1 MFSFFANI
9 FGYILN
15 FLYNLVNNY
24 GLAIILFTVIIKL
37 AMLPLSI
44 KQQKSL
50 KKNTKIQKEM
60 QIIQFKYK
68 NDPEKMNQAVM
79 KLYKDNNVSPFS
91 GCLGSIL
98 QLILLLSVFYMVAS
112 PLTYME
118 KIPADSIKTIKEQ
131 LSSEQLTV
139 GAYAEID
146 IIRNIDKINN
156 VANQPEEKTE
166 AENTENSNETAV
178 AESNNGAE
186 AVENNNDAEVA
197 EGNSEGQASEDN
209 NKAEV
214 AKVNDEDIQKIKN
227 LKEKMNFLGLDLNM
241 IPQQNM
247 NNFAVYIIPALY
259 ILSTFISMRL
269 TVKMQENMKAAQSAD
284 SNEVI
289 INKEKDNDN
298 DEDAEK
304 TEEDPMM
311 QTNKMMSWMMPIL
324 SISIAFVAPLGLA
337 LYWLANNVTMII
349 ERIILDKF
357 IKMED

>member
-60 QIIQFKYK
+60 QILQFKYK

-156 VANQPEEKTE
+156 VDNQPEEKAETE
-166 AENTENSNETAV
+166 NAENSNETAV
-178 AESNNGAE
+178 AE
-186 AVENNNDAEVA
+186 
-197 EGNSEGQASEDN
+197 GNSEDQAVEEGV
-209 NKAEV
+209 EV
-214 AKVNDEDIQKIKN
+214 GEVNDEDIQKIKD
-227 LKEKMNFLGLDLNM
+227 LKENMNFLGLDLNM

-269 TVKMQENMKAAQSAD
+269 TVKMQENMKASQNAD

-289 INKEKDNDN
+289 INKDKEKDND
-298 DEDAEK
+298 ESAEK

-324 SISIAFVAPLGLA
+324 SVSIAFVAPLGLA
-337 LYWLANNVTMII
+337 LYWLVNNVTMII

>member
-118 KIPADSIKTIKEQ
+118 KVPADSIKTIKER
-131 LSSEQLTV
+131 T
-139 GAYAEID
+139 
-146 IIRNIDKINN
+146 INC
-156 VANQPEEKTE
+156 
-166 AENTENSNETAV
+166 
-178 AESNNGAE
+178 
-186 AVENNNDAEVA
+186 
-197 EGNSEGQASEDN
+197 
-209 NKAEV
+209 
-214 AKVNDEDIQKIKN
+214 
-227 LKEKMNFLGLDLNM
+227 
-241 IPQQNM
+241 
-247 NNFAVYIIPALY
+247 
-259 ILSTFISMRL
+259 
-269 TVKMQENMKAAQSAD
+269 
-284 SNEVI
+284 
-289 INKEKDNDN
+289 
-298 DEDAEK
+298 
-304 TEEDPMM
+304 
-311 QTNKMMSWMMPIL
+311 W
-324 SISIAFVAPLGLA
+324 SIC
-337 LYWLANNVTMII
+337 
-349 ERIILDKF
+349 RD
-357 IKMED
+357 

>member
-50 KKNTKIQKEM
+50 KKNAKIQKEM

-156 VANQPEEKTE
+156 VDNQPEEKAETE
-166 AENTENSNETAV
+166 NAENSNETAV
-178 AESNNGAE
+178 AE
-186 AVENNNDAEVA
+186 
-197 EGNSEGQASEDN
+197 GNSEDQAVEEGV
-209 NKAEV
+209 EV
-214 AKVNDEDIQKIKN
+214 GEVNDEDIQKIKD
-227 LKEKMNFLGLDLNM
+227 LKENMNFLGLDLNM

-269 TVKMQENMKAAQSAD
+269 TVKMQENMKASQNAD

-289 INKEKDNDN
+289 INKDKEKDND
-298 DEDAEK
+298 ESAEK

-324 SISIAFVAPLGLA
+324 SVSIAFVAPLGLA
-337 LYWLANNVTMII
+337 LYWLVNNVTMII